1 MRILI
6 IDGQGGRIGRALI
19 EAALKE
25 LPEAEVAAIGTN
37 AIATSNM
44 LKSGVKE
51 ADTGEYPV
59 VLNAPKA
66 DFILGPVGIIAA
78 GSLMGEV
85 TPEMARAVGL
95 SGAKKVLVPMN
106 RCETLIA
113 GMPDTPVGELVKSAV
128 EMVKREAGKR

>member
-25 LPEAEVAAIGTN
+25 LPEADVAAIGTN

-51 ADTGEYPV
+51 AATGEYPV

-95 SGAKKVLVPMN
+95 SGAK
-106 RCETLIA
+106 RCW
-113 GMPDTPVGELVKSAV
+113 S
-128 EMVKREAGKR
+128 R

>member
-37 AIATSNM
+37 AIATANM

-51 ADTGEYPV
+51 AATGEYPV
-59 VLNAPKA
+59 VLNAPQA
-66 DFILGPVGIIAA
+66 DFILGPVGMIDDGALV
-78 GSLMGEV
+78 GGV

-128 EMVKREAGKR
+128 EMVKQEAKR

>member
-51 ADTGEYPV
+51 AATGEYPV

-95 SGAKKVLVPMN
+95 SWAKKVLVPMN

-128 EMVKREAGKR
+128 EMVKREAKR

>member
-51 ADTGEYPV
+51 AATGEYPV

-95 SGAKKVLVPMN
+95 SVAKKVLVPMN

-113 GMPDTPVGELVKSAV
+113 GMPHTPVGELVKSAV
-128 EMVKREAGKR
+128 EMVKREVKR

>member
-37 AIATSNM
+37 AIPTSII
-44 LKSGVKE
+44 LEGGAKE
-51 ADTGEYPV
+51 AAPGESPV
-59 VLNAPKA
+59 VFHAPKA

-95 SGAKKVLVPMN
+95 SVAKKVLVPMN

-128 EMVKREAGKR
+128 EMVKREVKR

>member
-51 ADTGEYPV
+51 AATGEYPV

-95 SGAKKVLVPMN
+95 SVAKKVLVPMN

-128 EMVKREAGKR
+128 EMVKREVKR

>member
-1 MRILI
+1 MQILV

-19 EAALKE
+19 EAVMKE
-25 LPEAEVAAIGTN
+25 LPEAQVSAIGTN

-44 LKSGVKE
+44 LKRRQG
-51 ADTGEYPV
+51 GRHRRIPGG
-59 VLNAPKA
+59 LNAPKA

-85 TPEMARAVGL
+85 TPKMARAVGL

-113 GMPDTPVGELVKSAV
+113 GMPDMPVGELVKSAV
-128 EMVKREAGKR
+128 EMVKREAGRNL

>member
-51 ADTGEYPV
+51 AATGEYPV

-95 SGAKKVLVPMN
+95 SVAKKVLVPMN

>member
-44 LKSGVKE
+44 LKSGVNE
-51 ADTGEYPV
+51 AATGEYPV

-95 SGAKKVLVPMN
+95 SVAKKVLVPMN

-128 EMVKREAGKR
+128 EMVKREVKR